1 MFSGHEASLDGH
13 RGHNNIR
20 EWRTEAFGHDKLK
33 LLNRQPHKPDV
44 GREIRI
50 AAKAGDH
57 ARIEALAS
65 KGDINETGGSHGHT
79 ALHYAARFG
88 HVRAMQSLLRLK
100 ADPNARNDD
109 GRTAL
114 HWAAANGTA
123 AACELLLSHKGD
135 PRIRNKDGM
144 TPLELAVHFN
154 NAQAIAILRNF
165 SQTQEDDDDV
175 CAERVGVW
183 GGRNIPQA
191 PAGSRHNRHLGA
203 GEVSIQRVGVWHESW
218 AHYDTIITPKDRRH
232 RRNEGE
238 KHYNHGRP
246 LSVTSPKKG
255 K

>member
-65 KGDINETGGSHGHT
+65 KGDINEVRCRRSIALSQDSRRRGGRMDT
-79 ALHYAARFG
+79 QRFTTQRDSG
-88 HVRAMQSLLRLK
+88 MCEPCSRCCGLRLIPML
-100 ADPNARNDD
+100 ATTTAEQLCTGERGD
-109 GRTAL
+109 GSGKEVRRC
-114 HWAAANGTA
+114 HRAAANGTA

-165 SQTQEDDDDV
+165 SQTV
-175 CAERVGVW
+175 AEACR
-183 GGRNIPQA
+183 A
-191 PAGSRHNRHLGA
+191 
-203 GEVSIQRVGVWHESW
+203 
-218 AHYDTIITPKDRRH
+218 
-232 RRNEGE
+232 
-238 KHYNHGRP
+238 
-246 LSVTSPKKG
+246 
-255 K
+255 

>member
-1 MFSGHEASLDGH
+1 VRGMFSGHEASLDGH

-114 HWAAANGTA
+114 HW
-123 AACELLLSHKGD
+123 
-135 PRIRNKDGM
+135 
-144 TPLELAVHFN
+144 
-154 NAQAIAILRNF
+154 
-165 SQTQEDDDDV
+165 
-175 CAERVGVW
+175 
-183 GGRNIPQA
+183 
-191 PAGSRHNRHLGA
+191 
-203 GEVSIQRVGVWHESW
+203 
-218 AHYDTIITPKDRRH
+218 
-232 RRNEGE
+232 
-238 KHYNHGRP
+238 
-246 LSVTSPKKG
+246 
-255 K
+255 